1 VSFLSLSTDVV
12 TQAYPD
18 QPLAV
23 SGEATVGEVVGL
35 MKAQR
40 GSCVLICASGGERDG
55 QVEGIFTERDALRW
69 MASGGSAQQN
79 IREAMTPQPAVLQDK
94 TTVGVAIEMMAEG
107 GYRHLPIVDEQ
118 GTPLAVAAVR
128 GIVHYLVEH
137 FPQTIYTLPPE
148 PGKRYADREGA

>member
-35 MKAQR
+35 MRAQR
-40 GSCVLICASGGERDG
+40 GSCVLICTSGGTLDG

-69 MASGGSAQQN
+69 MADGGSPQQN
-79 IREAMTPQPAVLQDK
+79 IRDAMTPRPAVLEAK
-94 TTVGVAIEMMAEG
+94 SNVGAAIEMMAEG
-107 GYRHLPIVDEQ
+107 GYRHLPIVDDK
-118 GTPLAVAAVR
+118 GVPLGVAAVR

-148 PGKRYADREGA
+148 PGKTYAAREGA

>member
-1 VSFLSLSTDVV
+1 VSFLSLSTDLV

-18 QPLAV
+18 EPLAV

-40 GSCVLICASGGERDG
+40 GSCVLICNTGECEG
-55 QVEGIFTERDALRW
+55 QVDGIFTERDALRW
-69 MASGGSAQQN
+69 MAEGRSPQEN
-79 IREAMTPQPAVLQDK
+79 IRQAMTAKPAVLHAKD
-94 TTVGVAIEMMAEG
+94 TVGAAIEMMAEG

-118 GTPLAVAAVR
+118 GSPIGVTAVR

-148 PGKRYADREGA
+148 PGKTYADREGA